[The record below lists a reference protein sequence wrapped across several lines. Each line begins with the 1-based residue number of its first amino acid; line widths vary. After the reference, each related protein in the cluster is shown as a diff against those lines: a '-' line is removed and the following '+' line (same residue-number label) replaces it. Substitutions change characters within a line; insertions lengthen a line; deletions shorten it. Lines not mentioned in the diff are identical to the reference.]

1 MLPRERAEKIL
12 TLHAA
17 GWPVQAIADHI
28 GHSHQTIR
36 DYINGRRTP
45 GIRAPRPSL
54 LTEPLASYCRQR
66 LTEDPHLRT
75 SVLFKEVAD
84 LGYQGSRATLY
95 RELKR
100 RHRLL
105 VPADRQKTDSQEEDP
120 QDLSGMSRTLTRRHA
135 RTPVLPQRV
144 APIAGETLNSYL
156 ARIAQANHLTVTEV
170 LAVLPTWFSTKA
182 NNIDD
187 RAQHHML
194 APAATQALHELA
206 HLTSTTSAGLAY
218 ALPAFGTD
226 ASPVRATTACHRCTS
241 RRDIRQPVPVH
252 LPIHHKVC
260 TRHGVWLSDLGEPH
274 LDLFICP
281 EITTAQHRANRLL
294 RRFTPQQ
301 LTLAHQTAVEAVPPW
316 PASPAALPH
325 HWRYRLLAL
334 QTHNHHRGVPTDLDT
349 YTHAAIYP
357 DAIELAAAAL
367 AKHPRDPAR
376 STGENSSRLR
386 TAAPAAHGHFATQDS
401 SPQVRTTASGKTQ

>member
-1 MLPRERAEKIL
+1 MLPRERAEEIL
-12 TLHAA
+12 TLHTA

-28 GHSHQTIR
+28 GHSHQTVR

-54 LTEPLASYCRQR
+54 LTEHLASYCRQR
-66 LTEDPHLRT
+66 LTEDPHLRP

-84 LGYQGSRATLY
+84 LGFQGSQRTFY
-95 RELKR
+95 RELNH

-105 VPADRQKTDSQEEDP
+105 ILADRRETSSQEEDLQIP
-120 QDLSGMSRTLTRRHA
+120 SGKSRTLARRHK

-144 APIAGETLNSYL
+144 TPITGETLNSYL
-156 ARIAQANHLTVTEV
+156 ARISQANHLTVTEV
-170 LAVLPTWFSTKA
+170 LAVLPTWFSTKT
-182 NNIDD
+182 NNLDD

-194 APAATQALHELA
+194 VPAATQALQDLA
-206 HLTSTTSAGLAY
+206 HLTSTTPASLAH
-218 ALPAFGTD
+218 ALPAFGTGEG
-226 ASPVRATTACHRCTS
+226 PVRATTACHRCTA
-241 RRDIRQPVPVH
+241 RLGIRQPVPVH

-260 TRHGVWLSDLGEPH
+260 TRHGIWLSDLGGPH
-274 LDLFICP
+274 LDLSICP
-281 EITTAQHRANRLL
+281 EIATAQRRVNRLL
-294 RRFTPQQ
+294 HRFTPQQ

-316 PASPAALPH
+316 PASTSAVPH

-334 QTHNHHRGVPTDLDT
+334 QTHNHHRGISTELDT

-367 AKHPRDPAR
+367 AKHPHDPAR
-376 STGENSSRLR
+376 STGKNSPHPR
-386 TAAPAAHGHFATQDS
+386 TVARAGHGHFATQDS
-401 SPQVRTTASGKTQ
+401 SSQVRATASGTTR

>member
-1 MLPRERAEKIL
+1 MLPRERAEKLL

-28 GHSHQTIR
+28 GHSHQTVR
-36 DYINGRRTP
+36 DYINGLRTP

-66 LTEDPHLRT
+66 LTEDPHLRS
-75 SVLFKEVAD
+75 SVLFKEVVD
-84 LGYQGSRATLY
+84 LGFQGSQRTFY
-95 RELKR
+95 RELGR
-100 RHRLL
+100 RRRLL
-105 VPADRQKTDSQEEDP
+105 VLADRRETDSQEEDP

-144 APIAGETLNSYL
+144 APVAGETLNSYL

-194 APAATQALHELA
+194 VPAATQALHELA
-206 HLTSTTSAGLAY
+206 HLTSTTPDGLAH

-226 ASPVRATTACHRCTS
+226 ESPVRATTACHRCTS
-241 RRDIRQPVPVH
+241 RRGIRQPVPIH

-260 TRHGVWLSDLGEPH
+260 TQHGVWLSDLGEPH
-274 LDLFICP
+274 LDLSICP
-281 EITTAQHRANRLL
+281 EITTAQHRVNRLL

-301 LTLAHQTAVEAVPPW
+301 LTLAHQTAKAVPPW
-316 PASPAALPH
+316 PASPATVPH
-325 HWRYRLLAL
+325 HWRYRLLTL
-334 QTHNHHRGVPTDLDT
+334 QTHNHHRGVPTELDT

-367 AKHPRDPAR
+367 AKHPHNPAR
-376 STGENSSRLR
+376 STGENSPHLR
-386 TAAPAAHGHFATQDS
+386 TVTPVGHGQFATQDS
-401 SPQVRTTASGKTQ
+401 SPQVRTTASGTTR

>member
-12 TLHAA
+12 TLHTA
-17 GWPVQAIADHI
+17 GWPGQAIADHI
-28 GHSHQTIR
+28 GHSHQTVR

-45 GIRAPRPSL
+45 GLRAPRPSL

-84 LGYQGSRATLY
+84 LGFQGSQRTFY
-95 RELKR
+95 RELIR
-100 RHRLL
+100 RRRLL
-105 VPADRQKTDSQEEDP
+105 VLADCRETNLQEESP
-120 QDLSGMSRTLTRRHA
+120 QIPSGTSRTLARRRE

-144 APIAGETLNSYL
+144 APIAGETLSSYL
-156 ARIAQANHLTVTEV
+156 ARISQANHLTVSEV
-170 LAVLPTWFSTKA
+170 LAVLPTWFSTKT
-182 NNIDD
+182 NNLDD

-194 APAATQALHELA
+194 APAATHALHELA
-206 HLTSTTSAGLAY
+206 HLTSTTPVGLAH
-218 ALPAFGTD
+218 ALPAFGTGE
-226 ASPVRATTACHRCTS
+226 SPVRATTACHRCTAS
-241 RRDIRQPVPVH
+241 LGLREPIPVH

-260 TRHGVWLSDLGEPH
+260 TRHGIWLSDLGEPH
-274 LDLFICP
+274 LDLSICP
-281 EITTAQHRANRLL
+281 EITTAQHGASRLL

-316 PASPAALPH
+316 PASPAAVPN

-334 QTHNHHRGVPTDLDT
+334 QAHNHQRGIPTDLDA
-349 YTHAAIYP
+349 YAHAAIYP

-367 AKHPRDPAR
+367 AKHPHDPAR
-376 STGENSSRLR
+376 STGENSPHLR
-386 TAAPAAHGHFATQDS
+386 TAAPAVHGHFATQDS
-401 SPQVRTTASGKTQ
+401 SSQVRATASGRTR

>member
-28 GHSHQTIR
+28 GHSHQTVR

-54 LTEPLASYCRQR
+54 LTDPLASYCRQR
-66 LTEDPHLRT
+66 LAEDPHLRT

-84 LGYQGSRATLY
+84 LGFQGSRATLY

-105 VPADRQKTDSQEEDP
+105 VPADRQEEPP
-120 QDLSGMSRTLTRRHA
+120 QVPSGMSRTLTRRHE

-156 ARIAQANHLTVTEV
+156 ARIAQANHLTGTEV
-170 LAVLPTWFSTKA
+170 LAVLPTWFSTKT
-182 NNIDD
+182 NNLDD
-187 RAQHHML
+187 RARHHML

-206 HLTSTTSAGLAY
+206 HLTSTTPAGLAR

-226 ASPVRATTACHRCTS
+226 ESPVRATTACHRCTA
-241 RRDIRQPVPVH
+241 RLGIREPVPVH

-260 TRHGVWLSDLGEPH
+260 TRHGIWLSDLGEPH
-274 LDLFICP
+274 LDLSICP

-316 PASPAALPH
+316 PASPSAVPH

-334 QTHNHHRGVPTDLDT
+334 QAHNHHRDIPTELDT

-357 DAIELAAAAL
+357 DAIELATAVL
-367 AKHPRDPAR
+367 PKHPHEPAR
-376 STGENSSRLR
+376 STGENSPDLR
-386 TAAPAAHGHFATQDS
+386 TAAPAVHGHFATQDS
-401 SPQVRTTASGKTQ
+401 SPQVRATASGTTR